1 MRLCGFVGAF
11 SIFLPTRPQQHCTS
25 NGPHFS
31 IALQRFV
38 ELHLIFK
45 KKTKMGAVMALP
57 TAAGGTHHILPAQA
71 FELGP
76 TTVAG
81 GIPGFNVLNNVWYRD
96 RTFFYLENEDAGEP
110 VLSPDHLLTYSGSG
124 SGTKGFERIQWEQS
138 AATQHRRAEERSLG
152 TKDTTI
158 LHGTTLFFNDGYDN
172 KWSGYKWLYHMV
184 AEALL
189 GSLAVLS
196 SVEPLPND
204 FALRAAAG
212 DWASSTDRLAG
223 GESEGLPD
231 RLIVAWDQLWD
242 ARYGLP
248 RTVAESVFGDDNLI
262 EPDEWRDMSGDGW
275 VYFERILLLDRSVSH
290 RFNPLS
296 QQWLKMAL
304 DAYQLAPSPD
314 FFTPLRRAL
323 LSFYN
328 IPSLTRPSPGMSVN
342 FKRPK
347 IVYVERQSTK
357 RRFEAQVHEDLVK
370 RLERLEKMGEAKVGL
385 AVLEGMEKREQFK
398 LFADADIILGIHGN
412 GLTHEL
418 WMPSGGIMIEI
429 LPPGD
434 FHYDYAPVSIALG
447 HEHLIWQND
456 RLFPRDMWLPQNTGN
471 GSLIHDGSSIP
482 LDVDSLITMVEA
494 LVKSMTFS
502 YH

>member
-1 MRLCGFVGAF
+1 
-11 SIFLPTRPQQHCTS
+11 
-25 NGPHFS
+25 
-31 IALQRFV
+31 
-38 ELHLIFK
+38 
-45 KKTKMGAVMALP
+45 MGAAMALP
-57 TAAGGTHHILPAQA
+57 TAAGGTHIFPPQA

-81 GIPGFNVLNNVWYRD
+81 GIPGFMVLDNVWYKD
-96 RTFFYLENEDAGEP
+96 RTFFYLDDEDAGQAAP
-110 VLSPDHLLTYSGSG
+110 PADHLLTSSGSE
-124 SGTKGFERIQWEQS
+124 SGTRKFERARWAQS
-138 AATQHRRAEERSLG
+138 AVTRHNHDTKRNLE
-152 TKDTTI
+152 TKDPAM
-158 LHGTTLFFNDGYDN
+158 LYGTTLFFNDGYDN
-172 KWSGYKWLYHMV
+172 KWSGYKWLNHMV

-204 FALRAAAG
+204 LPLRAASG
-212 DWASSTDRLAG
+212 EWASSVNRLSG

-262 EPDEWRDMSGDGW
+262 EPNEWAEMSGDGW
-275 VYFERILLLDRSVSH
+275 VYFERILFVDRPVAH
-290 RFNPLS
+290 RFNSLS

-314 FFTPLRRAL
+314 FFTPFRRAL

-328 IPSLTRPSPGMSVN
+328 IPSLTRPLPGMSVN

-347 IVYVERQSTK
+347 IVYIERQGTE
-357 RRFEAQVHEDLVK
+357 RRFKEEVHEHLVK
-370 RLERLEKMGEAKVGL
+370 RLERLEEWGEARVGL

-418 WMPSGGIMIEI
+418 WMPSSGIMIEI
-429 LPPGD
+429 LPPED
-434 FHYDYAPVSIALG
+434 FHYDYAPVSMALG
-447 HEHLIWQND
+447 HEHLIWQYD
-456 RLFPRDMWLPQNTGN
+456 KLFPRNMWLPQNTGN
-471 GSLIHDGSSIP
+471 GTLIHDGSFIP
-482 LDVDSLITMVEA
+482 LDVDSLIGLVES
-494 LVKSMTFS
+494 LVKSMTFL

>member
-1 MRLCGFVGAF
+1 
-11 SIFLPTRPQQHCTS
+11 
-25 NGPHFS
+25 
-31 IALQRFV
+31 
-38 ELHLIFK
+38 
-45 KKTKMGAVMALP
+45 MGAVMALP

-81 GIPGFNVLNNVWYRD
+81 GIPGFMVLDNVWYRD

-110 VLSPDHLLTYSGSG
+110 VPSPDHLLTRSGSG
-124 SGTKGFERIQWEQS
+124 SGTKDFERIQWAQS
-138 AATQHRRAEERSLG
+138 AVTRHRRDEERSLG
-152 TKDTTI
+152 TDNTTI

-212 DWASSTDRLAG
+212 EWASSPDRLAG

-290 RFNPLS
+290 RFNPLA
-296 QQWLKMAL
+296 QKWLKMAL

-347 IVYVERQSTK
+347 IVYVERQSTE
-357 RRFEAQVHEDLVK
+357 RRFEEQVHEDLVK
-370 RLERLEKMGEAKVGL
+370 RLERLERMGEAKVGL
-385 AVLEGMEKREQFK
+385 AVLEGMEKREQFR

-429 LPPGD
+429 LPPDD
-434 FHYDYAPVSIALG
+434 FHYDYAPVSMALG

-482 LDVDSLITMVEA
+482 
-494 LVKSMTFS
+494 
-502 YH
+502 